1 MTKEYESQ
9 GVKTIQAII
18 IMTDEQPNPKE
29 LVMAGM
35 TVLHQYNPASPNFV
49 GQSEADEF
57 KKHWD
62 SWIKENEM
70 RQEVYVCNS
79 YDDMTQIEYQ
89 ANMES
94 IPLSIF
100 GNGEKCLV
108 LGPFNEEDIERVMDE
123 LVVGKIQY

>member
-1 MTKEYESQ
+1 MSNKEA
-9 GVKTIQAII
+9 VNTIQAIL
-18 IMTDEQPNPKE
+18 IMANEQPNPKE

-49 GQSEADEF
+49 GQAEAEEF

-62 SWIKENEM
+62 SWIKNNME
-70 RQEVYVCNS
+70 QVVYVCNS
-79 YDDMTQIEYQ
+79 EEDMEQIEYQ

-108 LGPFNEEDIERVMDE
+108 LGPFSAEDIERVTHE
-123 LVVGKIQY
+123 LVEGSIQY